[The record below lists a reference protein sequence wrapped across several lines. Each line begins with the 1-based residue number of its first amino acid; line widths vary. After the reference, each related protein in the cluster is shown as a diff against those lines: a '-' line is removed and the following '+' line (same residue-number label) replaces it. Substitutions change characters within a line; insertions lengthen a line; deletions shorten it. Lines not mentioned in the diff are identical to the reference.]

1 MQRVSDVA
9 LQRRPSHRVDSPVR
23 GAWLL
28 RAVAGVLLLV
38 QVGLF
43 WCGLPA
49 SLHANT
55 DFRVFYTAAHLV
67 LQGRAEEMFSYEAQR
82 HAQKALFG
90 AFGQTL
96 PFLYPAYA
104 ALLFVPFG
112 LLPFGV
118 AYLLF
123 TLVNIAGLCVASY
136 LLCERVPAL
145 RRWPM
150 SLRVGLVAAMLP
162 LAEVLIQGQI
172 SILLLLLYVG
182 MEHLLAQRRDLS
194 AGVVLAVCL
203 VKFQI
208 AIPVALLFLVWR
220 CYRVLAGFMCGAAGL
235 ALVSLAMC
243 GVSGL
248 RAYGRAT
255 IEVAG
260 ATVMHPLAAKARYG
274 MYAGEMPNLH
284 GLCFDVTQGS
294 ASGTILLFVVSAIT
308 LVWASRQRPSLAVA
322 LPAAMLVSYHLQV
335 YDLVLLLLPLALAA
349 GAVLDGHGSG
359 NNRGTGDVMAA
370 YVLCGSFACV
380 ALPVA
385 GLLLMKGWAA
395 VLALPV
401 MGVLFAAG
409 VLVVPSAVV
418 WDADRARGGDEYASA
433 IGGPLSIPGLH

>member
-1 MQRVSDVA
+1 MQRVSDA

-90 AFGQTL
+90 ASGQTL

-104 ALLFVPFG
+104 ALLFVPFA

-123 TLVNIAGLCVASY
+123 TLVNIAGLCVACC

-145 RRWPM
+145 RHWPM

-182 MEHLLAQRRDLS
+182 WNTCWPNAEIFRRGWCWRSAWSNFRLRFLLL
-194 AGVVLAVCL
+194 CC
-203 VKFQI
+203 F
-208 AIPVALLFLVWR
+208 W
-220 CYRVLAGFMCGAAGL
+220 CGAAIACWR
-235 ALVSLAMC
+235 ALCAVPRD
-243 GVSGL
+243 L
-248 RAYGRAT
+248 RWSRWQC
-255 IEVAG
+255 
-260 ATVMHPLAAKARYG
+260 AA
-274 MYAGEMPNLH
+274 
-284 GLCFDVTQGS
+284 
-294 ASGTILLFVVSAIT
+294 
-308 LVWASRQRPSLAVA
+308 
-322 LPAAMLVSYHLQV
+322 
-335 YDLVLLLLPLALAA
+335 
-349 GAVLDGHGSG
+349 
-359 NNRGTGDVMAA
+359 
-370 YVLCGSFACV
+370 
-380 ALPVA
+380 
-385 GLLLMKGWAA
+385 
-395 VLALPV
+395 
-401 MGVLFAAG
+401 
-409 VLVVPSAVV
+409 
-418 WDADRARGGDEYASA
+418 
-433 IGGPLSIPGLH
+433 